1 MREQLRLGSLL
12 LVPKL
17 TPKLEG
23 APPPLAPYSVVT
35 EAHGL
40 VFVSGQIAIHPKTGE
55 TPDMVTDQAELILQ
69 NIGNILEELGL
80 SYSDIV
86 KTTVF
91 LTDIRDFGAVNIVYG
106 SFFDD
111 EPPAR
116 SAVGVAALPL
126 PGLKIEIEAI
136 AAR

>member
-1 MREQLRLGSLL
+1 M
-12 LVPKL
+12 PKQV
-17 TPKLEG
+17 PKLEG

-35 EAHGL
+35 EAQGL
-40 VFVSGQIAIHPKTGE
+40 VFVSGQIAINPRTGE
-55 TPDMVTDQAELILQ
+55 IPDAVTDQTELILQ
-69 NIGNILEELGL
+69 NIGNILGELGL
-80 SYSDIV
+80 GYPDIV

-91 LTDIRDFGAVNIVYG
+91 LTDIRDFAAVNGVYG
-106 SFFDD
+106 GFFDD

-126 PGLKIEIEAI
+126 AGLKIEVEAI

>member
-1 MREQLRLGSLL
+1 MPKQA
-12 LVPKL
+12 PKL
-17 TPKLEG
+17 RG

-35 EAHGL
+35 EAQGL
-40 VFVSGQIAIHPKTGE
+40 VFISGQIAIDPRTGE
-55 TPDMVTDQAELILQ
+55 TPEAVTDQAELILQ
-69 NIGNILEELGL
+69 NIGNILREVDLT
-80 SYSDIV
+80 YSDVV

-91 LTDIRDFGAVNIVYG
+91 LTDIRDFGAVNGVYG
-106 SFFDD
+106 GFFDD

-126 PGLKIEIEAI
+126 PGLKVEIEAI

>member
-1 MREQLRLGSLL
+1 MPKITPRL
-12 LVPKL
+12 K
-17 TPKLEG
+17 G

-35 EAHGL
+35 EAQGL
-40 VFVSGQIAIHPKTGE
+40 VFVSGQVAIDPKTGE
-55 TPDMVTDQAELILQ
+55 TPDEVTDQTDLILR
-69 NIGNILEELGL
+69 NIGSILAELGL

-91 LTDIRDFGAVNIVYG
+91 LSDIRDFGAVNVVYG
-106 SFFDD
+106 GFFDD

-116 SAVGVAALPL
+116 SAVGVADLPL
-126 PGLKIEIEAI
+126 PRFKIEIEAI

>member
-1 MREQLRLGSLL
+1 MPKQA
-12 LVPKL
+12 PKL
-17 TPKLEG
+17 RG

-35 EAHGL
+35 EAQGL
-40 VFVSGQIAIHPKTGE
+40 VFISGQIAIDPRTGE
-55 TPDMVTDQAELILQ
+55 TPEAVTDQAELILQ
-69 NIGNILEELGL
+69 NIGNILREVDLT
-80 SYSDIV
+80 YSDVV

-91 LTDIRDFGAVNIVYG
+91 LTDIRDFGAVNGVYG
-106 SFFDD
+106 GFFGD

-126 PGLKIEIEAI
+126 PGLKVEIEAI

>member
-1 MREQLRLGSLL
+1 MPKQVPQL
-12 LVPKL
+12 
-17 TPKLEG
+17 TG

-35 EAHGL
+35 EAQGL
-40 VFVSGQIAIHPKTGE
+40 VFISGQIALDPQGGP
-55 TPDMVTDQAELILQ
+55 TPESATDQADLILR
-69 NIGNILEELGL
+69 NIGNILTELGL
-80 SYSDIV
+80 GYSDIV

-91 LTDIRDFGAVNIVYG
+91 LTDIRDFAAVNGVYG
-106 SFFDD
+106 GFFDGP
-111 EPPAR
+111 PPAR

>member
-1 MREQLRLGSLL
+1 M
-12 LVPKL
+12 
-17 TPKLEG
+17 
-23 APPPLAPYSVVT
+23 APYSVVT

-106 SFFDD
+106 SFFYDD
-111 EPPAR
+111 PPAR

>member
-1 MREQLRLGSLL
+1 M
-12 LVPKL
+12 
-17 TPKLEG
+17 EG

-35 EAHGL
+35 EAQGL
-40 VFVSGQIAIHPKTGE
+40 VFVSGQIAIHPTTGE
-55 TPDMVTDQAELILQ
+55 TPDAVTDQTQLILH
-69 NIGNILEELGL
+69 NIGNILGELGL
-80 SYSDIV
+80 TYSDIV

-91 LTDIRDFGAVNIVYG
+91 LTDIRDFGAVNAVYA

-126 PGLKIEIEAI
+126 AGLKIEIEAI

>member
-1 MREQLRLGSLL
+1 M
-12 LVPKL
+12 PKQA
-17 TPKLEG
+17 PRLEG

-40 VFVSGQIAIHPKTGE
+40 VFISGQIAIDPRTGE
-55 TPDMVTDQAELILQ
+55 TPEAVTDQADLILR
-69 NIGNILEELGL
+69 NIGAILEELGL
-80 SYSDIV
+80 GYSDVV

-91 LTDIRDFGAVNIVYG
+91 LTDIRDFGAVNGVYG
-106 SFFDD
+106 GFFDD

-126 PGLKIEIEAI
+126 AGLKIEIEAI

>member
-1 MREQLRLGSLL
+1 MPKEAPRL
-12 LVPKL
+12 K
-17 TPKLEG
+17 G

-35 EAHGL
+35 EARGL
-40 VFVSGQIAIHPKTGE
+40 VFISGQVAIDPGSGE
-55 TPDMVTDQAELILQ
+55 TPEAVADQTGLILT
-69 NIGNILEELGL
+69 NIGDILGELGL
-80 SYSDIV
+80 AYSDIV

-91 LTDIRDFGAVNIVYG
+91 LTDIRDFGTVNAVYG
-106 SFFDD
+106 GFFDD

>member
-1 MREQLRLGSLL
+1 M
-12 LVPKL
+12 PKQA
-17 TPKLEG
+17 PRLEG

-35 EAHGL
+35 EAQGL
-40 VFVSGQIAIHPKTGE
+40 VFISGQIAIDPHTGVPPE
-55 TPDMVTDQAELILQ
+55 AVTDQAELILR
-69 NIGNILEELGL
+69 NIGSILEELGL
-80 SYSDIV
+80 AYSDIV

-91 LTDIRDFGAVNIVYG
+91 LTDIRDFGAVNGVYAG
-106 SFFDD
+106 FFDD

-126 PGLKIEIEAI
+126 SGLKIEIEAI

>member
-1 MREQLRLGSLL
+1 M
-12 LVPKL
+12 PKL

-35 EAHGL
+35 EAQGL
-40 VFVSGQIAIHPKTGE
+40 VFVSGQIAINPKTGE
-55 TPDMVTDQAELILQ
+55 TPVAVTEQTRLILQ
-69 NIGNILEELGL
+69 NIGDILGELGL
-80 SYSDIV
+80 THSDIV

-91 LTDIRDFGAVNIVYG
+91 LTDIRDFGAVNSVYAG
-106 SFFDD
+106 FFDD

-126 PGLKIEIEAI
+126 PGLQIEIEAI

>member
-1 MREQLRLGSLL
+1 M
-12 LVPKL
+12 PKI
-17 TPKLEG
+17 TPRLEG

-35 EAHGL
+35 EAQGL
-40 VFVSGQIAIHPKTGE
+40 VFVSGQVAIDPKTGE
-55 TPDMVTDQAELILQ
+55 TPDEVTDQTGLILR
-69 NIGNILEELGL
+69 NIGSILAELGL

-91 LTDIRDFGAVNIVYG
+91 LSDIRDFGAVNVVYG
-106 SFFDD
+106 GFFDD

-116 SAVGVAALPL
+116 SAVGVADLPL
-126 PGLKIEIEAI
+126 PRFKIEIEAI

>member
-1 MREQLRLGSLL
+1 M
-12 LVPKL
+12 PKQV
-17 TPKLEG
+17 PKLEG

-35 EAHGL
+35 EAQGL
-40 VFVSGQIAIHPKTGE
+40 VFVSGQVAIDPRTGE
-55 TPDMVTDQAELILQ
+55 TPETVTDQTDLILR
-69 NIGNILEELGL
+69 NIGAILGELGL
-80 SYSDIV
+80 KYSDVV

-91 LTDIRDFGAVNIVYG
+91 LTDIRDFGTVNGVYG
-106 SFFDD
+106 GFFDG

-126 PGLKIEIEAI
+126 PGLKVEIEAI

>member
-1 MREQLRLGSLL
+1 MPKQVPQL
-12 LVPKL
+12 
-17 TPKLEG
+17 TG

-35 EAHGL
+35 EAQGL
-40 VFVSGQIAIHPKTGE
+40 VFISGQIALDPQGGP
-55 TPDMVTDQAELILQ
+55 TPESVTDQADLVLR
-69 NIGNILEELGL
+69 NIGNILTELGL
-80 SYSDIV
+80 GYSDIV

-91 LTDIRDFGAVNIVYG
+91 LTDIRDFGAVNGVYG
-106 SFFDD
+106 GFFDGQ
-111 EPPAR
+111 PPAR

>member
-1 MREQLRLGSLL
+1 M
-12 LVPKL
+12 PKL
-17 TPKLEG
+17 APELEG

-35 EAHGL
+35 EAQGL
-40 VFVSGQIAIHPKTGE
+40 VFISGQIAIDLRTGE
-55 TPDMVTDQAELILQ
+55 TPEAVTDQAELILR
-69 NIGNILEELGL
+69 NIGAILEELGL
-80 SYSDIV
+80 GYSDVV

-91 LTDIRDFGAVNIVYG
+91 LTDIRDFGAVNGVYG
-106 SFFDD
+106 GFFDD

-126 PGLKIEIEAI
+126 AGLKIEIEAI